1 MHACYARSATSPSA
15 VLDLIVRGGLVVT
28 PHGTQIWDVLIE
40 GERIAALAPP
50 FSTPAEGVHVVDA
63 SGCIVV
69 PGGIDP
75 HIHSKW
81 PIPATDGSAA
91 TFTAGI
97 EQVSRAA
104 LFGGTTTLI
113 DFAPWERGETL
124 EQTIVRR
131 GRDFE
136 RSHCDYAY
144 HVMLTGAIP
153 PAILDQ
159 LPGIVEAGHPSVKIF
174 TTDITPNRRG
184 RKLHHGDI
192 HDVLVRLAK
201 ARGIAA
207 IHAEDDE
214 LVMHG
219 YEKLTR
225 EDRTHFTNMP
235 DVHSSLSEA
244 LAFHRIIGLA
254 EHIEGAALY
263 MMHVSAGAGVAAIA
277 QSRARGFPIYG
288 ETLHQYALFSRDA
301 YFRPRGQIYHTYPSL
316 KEDMDRKALWK
327 AMRDGTIGTIATD
340 ELCTLL
346 EVKLR
351 GEKIDDVTG
360 GNSGVEPR
368 MAVMYTEAVVNR
380 DFSLKQ
386 FVDLTSANAARILGL
401 YPRKG
406 ALMPGSDADIA
417 ILDPRAPFTLE
428 ARHLHETDYSPWEGW
443 HVAAWPTTTILR
455 GKIAADRGSL
465 LAEPGTGRWVPR
477 KLSESVVFA
486 G

>member
-1 MHACYARSATSPSA
+1 M
-15 VLDLIVRGGLVVT
+15 DLVVTGGLTVT
-28 PHGTQIWDVLIE
+28 PHGTGLWDVLVE
-40 GERIAALAPP
+40 RGRIAGLV
-50 FSTPAEGVHVVDA
+50 PAGTRQYDGANIVDA
-63 SGCIVV
+63 TGCIVV

-81 PIPATDGSAA
+81 PIPGPDGNAA
-91 TFTAGI
+91 AFTADV

-113 DFAPWERGETL
+113 DFAPWEPGETL

-136 RSHCDYAY
+136 RSYCDYAY

-153 PAILDQ
+153 GEILDQ
-159 LPGIVEAGHPSVKIF
+159 LPGIIEAGHPSVKLF
-174 TTDITPNRRG
+174 TTNITPFRKG
-184 RKLHHGDI
+184 RKVEHGDI
-192 HDVLVRLAK
+192 LEVLTRLAK

-219 YEKLTR
+219 YEKFKR
-225 EDRTHFTNMP
+225 EGRMHFTNMA
-235 DVHSSLSEA
+235 DVHSGLSEG
-244 LAFHRIIGLA
+244 LAFRRIIGLA

-263 MMHVSAGAGVAAIA
+263 MMHVSARSGVEAIA
-277 QSRARGFPIYG
+277 ESRAKGFPIYG

-316 KEDMDRKALWK
+316 KDDADRKVLWK
-327 AMRDGTIGTIATD
+327 AMGDGTIGTVATD

-346 EVKLR
+346 EEKLR
-351 GEKIDDVTG
+351 CENIDDITG

-368 MAVMYTEAVVNR
+368 MSVIYTEAVVNR
-380 DFSLKQ
+380 DFSLQ
-386 FVDLTSANAARILGL
+386 RFVDLTSANAARILGL

-406 ALMPGSDADIA
+406 IIAVGSDADITV
-417 ILDPRAPFTLE
+417 LNPRTPFVL
-428 ARHLHETDYSPWEGW
+428 AASDLHETDYSPWEGW
-443 HVAAWPTTTILR
+443 PLAAWPKTTILH
-455 GKIAADRGSL
+455 GKVAVDNGAL
-465 LAEPGTGRWVPR
+465 LATPRDGAWVPR
-477 KLSESVVFA
+477 KLSESVLF
-486 G
+486 GR